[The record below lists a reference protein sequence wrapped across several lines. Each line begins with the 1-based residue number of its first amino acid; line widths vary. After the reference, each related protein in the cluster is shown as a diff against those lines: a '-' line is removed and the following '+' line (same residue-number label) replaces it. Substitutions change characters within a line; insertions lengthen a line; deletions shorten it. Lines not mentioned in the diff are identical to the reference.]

1 MNIRILHAL
10 LFCRLGKRWGLPAL
24 LWGEPGVGKTA
35 AIDMLSRQV
44 SMPFERVSP
53 AERGEGQFGVVP
65 VPGADGFLHYPA
77 PDWVSKFSAANGRG
91 ILFLDEISTAP
102 PMIQAPLLGAVQLRT
117 IGSHYLGDGVRVI
130 GAANE
135 TKDAAGGW
143 DLAAPLAN
151 RFGHFEFEGLDS
163 NAWVEGLLGGFGIE
177 EDVQAIDPAAEE
189 ARVLK
194 AWPSADAKARGMI
207 GGFITRRPELLHRR
221 PEKAAAA
228 SSRSWPS
235 RRSVEYTAVALASA
249 QVHGLNE
256 IDTDELLSG
265 FVGQGWVTEFR
276 TWLANAD
283 LPDPADLLDGKV
295 KFAHDE
301 RRLDRSLAVLSSCA
315 ALVIPEKAA
324 NRVARAAECWK
335 LIGQVAKDTA
345 DVAIPAARALI
356 HNKVTGQL
364 GKVVQDA
371 AQPVLFKLHPVLT
384 AAGITG

>member
-1 MNIRILHAL
+1 MNMRILHAV
-10 LFCRLGKRWGLPAL
+10 LFCRLGRRWGLPAL
-24 LWGEPGVGKTA
+24 LWGEPGTGKTA
-35 AIDMLSRQV
+35 MIDMLSRQV

-65 VPGADGFLHYPA
+65 VPGADGLLHYPP
-77 PDWVSKFSAANGRG
+77 PDWVQKFSAANGRG

-143 DLAAPLAN
+143 DLASPLAN
-151 RFGHFEFEGLDS
+151 RFGHFDFEGLDA
-163 NAWVEGLLGGFGIE
+163 NAWVEGLLGGFGLE
-177 EDVQAIDPAAEE
+177 ENVASIDPAAEE
-189 ARVLK
+189 ARVVK
-194 AWPSADAKARGMI
+194 AWPSADAMARGLV
-207 GGFITRRPELLHRR
+207 GGFITRRPELLHKR
-221 PEKAAAA
+221 PEKAAAS

-235 RRSVEYTAVALASA
+235 RRSVEYAAVALASA

-256 IDTDELLSG
+256 IDTDELLAG
-265 FVGQGWVTEFR
+265 FVGLPWVTEFHAWR
-276 TWLANAD
+276 DNMD

-295 KFAHDE
+295 KFHHEE

-315 ALVIPEKAA
+315 ALVIPEKTP
-324 NRVARAAECWK
+324 NRVARAAECWN

-345 DVAIPAARALI
+345 DVAIPAARTLI
-356 HNKVTGQL
+356 HNKVTAQL
-364 GKVVQDA
+364 GKAVEEA
-371 AQPVLFKLHPVLT
+371 AKPVLFKLHPVLT
-384 AAGITG
+384 AAGIA

>member
-1 MNIRILHAL
+1 MNQRILHAA
-10 LFCRLGKRWGLPAL
+10 LFCRLGRRWGLPIL
-24 LWGEPGVGKTA
+24 LWGEPGTGKTA
-35 AIDMLSRQV
+35 AIDMLSRAV
-44 SMPFERVSP
+44 SLPFERVSP

-65 VPGADGFLHYPA
+65 VPGADGLLHYPP
-77 PDWVSKFSAANGRG
+77 PDWVAKFTAANGRG

-117 IGSHYLGDGVRVI
+117 IGSYYLGDGVRVI

-143 DLAAPLAN
+143 DLAPPLAN
-151 RFGHFEFEGLDS
+151 RFGHFEFDGLEAG
-163 NAWVEGLLGGFGIE
+163 AWVEGLLGGFGVE
-177 EDVQAIDPAAEE
+177 ETVQAIDPAAEE
-189 ARVLK
+189 ARVLT
-194 AWPSADAKARGMI
+194 AWPSADAMARGMI

-249 QVHGLNE
+249 QVHNLNE

-265 FVGQGWVTEFR
+265 FVGQGWVSEFR
-276 TWLANAD
+276 TWRANAD
-283 LPDPADLLDGKV
+283 LPDPADVLDGNV
-295 KFAHDE
+295 KFVHDE

-324 NRVARAAECWK
+324 KRVERAAACWS
-335 LIGQVAKDTA
+335 LIGQVVKDTA
-345 DVAIPAARALI
+345 DIAIPAARALI
-356 HNKVTGQL
+356 ANKVTAQL
-364 GKVVQDA
+364 GKAVGEA
-371 AQPVLFKLHPVLT
+371 SKPVLFKLHPVLT
-384 AAGITG
+384 AAGIA